1 MTRTIADHVR
11 RTLLCRILVFGPEGA
26 WDAHNPDPVMERVCA
41 RLPGSGSFYWPG
53 VRAAWR
59 RATVIAREDP
69 RRLVR
74 VETISGR
81 RIGLINGP
89 GGYSY
94 AYTRDDDADFR

>member
-1 MTRTIADHVR
+1 MRTIADHVR
-11 RTLLCRILVFGPEGA
+11 RALLCRIIVFEPGRA
-26 WDAHNPDPVMERVCA
+26 YDAHNPDLDSPT
-41 RLPGSGSFYWPG
+41 RLPGTGSFYWPG
-53 VRAAWR
+53 PRAAWR
-59 RATVIAREDP
+59 RARVLAKEDP